1 MYFGFYSSSL
11 YVLDNFFIQIFLKYT
26 LFFTIL
32 RILKSS
38 FIEYSIDV
46 FKFYFYPPPP
56 PRLGR
61 TLILYDHKAVLLK
74 SPKAFPDG
82 LFAKWRSVILK
93 QAAANISKQWQKL
106 FRKSEVFLKGVP
118 SP

>member
-56 PRLGR
+56 P
-61 TLILYDHKAVLLK
+61 A
-74 SPKAFPDG
+74 
-82 LFAKWRSVILK
+82 
-93 QAAANISKQWQKL
+93 
-106 FRKSEVFLKGVP
+106 
-118 SP
+118 